1 MMRGRQFSWKNAF
14 FSMVMSFFNGFFSD
28 PLLTQPCGG
37 CFVNFQP
44 FAFTYSKDEDH
55 NSFILDFVD

>member
-1 MMRGRQFSWKNAF
+1 
-14 FSMVMSFFNGFFSD
+14 MVMLFFNGFFSN
-28 PLLTQPCGG
+28 PSLTQPCGG